1 MESDIIHI
9 CMPLISYKEW
19 LRVWT
24 GKQPSD
30 FGLRPIVDEVKST
43 DDVDDLDMYEVVDKQ
58 LFFLSVLKH
67 GFNYN
72 VIGK

>member
-1 MESDIIHI
+1 
-9 CMPLISYKEW
+9 MPLISYKEW

-24 GKQPSD
+24 GNQPSD
-30 FGLRPIVDEVKST
+30 FGLKAIVDEVKST
-43 DDVDDLDMYEVVDKQ
+43 DDVDDLDMFEVVDKQ
-58 LFFLSVLKH
+58 LFFLSALKY